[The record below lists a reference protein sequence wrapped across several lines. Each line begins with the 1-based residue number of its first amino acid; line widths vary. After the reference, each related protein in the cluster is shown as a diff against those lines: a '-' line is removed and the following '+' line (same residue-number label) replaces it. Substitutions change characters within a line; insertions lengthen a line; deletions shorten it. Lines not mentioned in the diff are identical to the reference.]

1 MVHTHTRLEIDGLNK
16 LQRITEAMLTDYE
29 KAWKIEMMRRALA
42 AYYRQGGTRMPC
54 KHLSRIAKHKNKRY
68 AYLAD
73 ETGTLA
79 VYRITGE
86 RSFRRKAKTWPKAIE
101 TVSMFR
107 QGMILYKAQQGAAL
121 ATHVVMD
128 KAA

>member
-1 MVHTHTRLEIDGLNK
+1 
-16 LQRITEAMLTDYE
+16 MLTDYE

-73 ETGTLA
+73 EVGTLA
-79 VYRITGE
+79 LYRITGE

-101 TVSMFR
+101 TVPMFR
-107 QGMILYKAQQGAAL
+107 QGMILYKAQQSAAFV
-121 ATHVVMD
+121 AHVVMD